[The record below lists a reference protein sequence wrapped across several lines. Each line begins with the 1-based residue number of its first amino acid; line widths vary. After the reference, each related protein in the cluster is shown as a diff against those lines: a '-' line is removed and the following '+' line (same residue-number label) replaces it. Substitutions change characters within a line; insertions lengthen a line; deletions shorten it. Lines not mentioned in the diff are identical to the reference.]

1 MRRVNQKVRPQ
12 SGALAPPSKPL
23 SPGVDDPVLKHGPL
37 SIWWLRATR
46 LEGHDVDR
54 RDH

>member
-1 MRRVNQKVRPQ
+1 MRRANQETRPQ
-12 SGALAPPSKPL
+12 GGALATPAKPL
-23 SPGVDDPVLKHGPL
+23 SLGVDAPVLKHGPL